1 MSSEDLLTIRQMCEE
16 FDVTA
21 RTLRFYEAKELLF
34 PGRQGQKRLFSK
46 KDRARMKLILR
57 GKRFGFSLEEIRQL
71 LEMYR
76 PGAGQKPQLSKAY
89 KIALERLSDLE
100 QKRADLDVTIADLR
114 DQIKWGERL
123 LESMPP
129 APHAHINFER

>member
-1 MSSEDLLTIRQMCEE
+1 MSAEDLLTIRQMCDE

-21 RTLRFYEAKELLF
+21 RTLRFYETKELLF
-34 PGRQGQKRLFSK
+34 PERQGQKRLFSK
-46 KDRARMKLILR
+46 RDCARMKLILR

-76 PGAGQKPQLSKAY
+76 PGAAQKPQLSKAY
-89 KIALERLSDLE
+89 QIALERLGELE
-100 QKRADLDVTIADLR
+100 KKRADLDITIADLR

-123 LESMPP
+123 LGSMPP
-129 APHAHINFER
+129 VPNTH

>member
-1 MSSEDLLTIRQMCEE
+1 MNSEDLLTIRQMCNE

-34 PGRQGQKRLFSK
+34 PERQGQKRLFSK
-46 KDRARMKLILR
+46 RDRARMKLILR

-76 PGAGQKPQLSKAY
+76 PGAAQKPQLRKAY
-89 KIALERLSDLE
+89 QIALERLGELE

-123 LESMPP
+123 LAAMPTVP
-129 APHAHINFER
+129 QTN